1 MKEREWLLRDAIVN
15 ELYEYKN
22 LGVLKNYVNS
32 SFAFNVEE
40 NIKKTCKKAGM
51 IFSSDFNR
59 HKTKPLIYTKFGGKH
74 VYLPYY
80 LALNSLH

>member
-1 MKEREWLLRDAIVN
+1 MNEREWTLGDAIVN

-32 SFAFNVEE
+32 FASDVED
-40 NIKKTCKKAGM
+40 NIAKARKKAGM
-51 IFSSDFNR
+51 SFSSDFNR
-59 HKTKPLIYTKFGGKH
+59 RKTKPLIYINFGGKH
-74 VYLPYY
+74 VYLPYH